1 MHVII
6 LKIKI
11 RIIFLIFY
19 KINDKKKIH
28 QIKLKNINLY
38 IIIYKLFENLF

>member
-19 KINDKKKIH
+19 KINDTNKFIFIKI
-28 QIKLKNINLY
+28 IKNPD
-38 IIIYKLFENLF
+38 

>member
-28 QIKLKNINLY
+28 QIKLKNINFT
-38 IIIYKLFENLF
+38 KK